1 MDVGGLKDM
10 GSDYIVEASACAGDA
25 DVGDEVWFAL
35 EALDCCGVCTSLFR
49 GQRAPGIVSSLEL
62 GIGIVELTT
71 PGDIAIYHR
80 CSQRCDLLKLQRC
93 NCCTD
98 LAML

>member
-1 MDVGGLKDM
+1 M

-71 PGDIAIYHR
+71 PGDTAIYHR